1 MSCCICGGYLGS
13 KGADSISGIR
23 WCRCASPKMT
33 NLVTQSGISVTKYNK
48 ELELLRKEIQKM
60 NKTYTV
66 TINNLTES
74 DMRDIFYE
82 AVEKLGVKA
91 GEKIPS
97 DMVDLREAVIKLMF
111 EVEK

>member
-1 MSCCICGGYLGS
+1 VPRLSWDLG
-13 KGADSISGIR
+13 
-23 WCRCASPKMT
+23 
-33 NLVTQSGISVTKYNK
+33 
-48 ELELLRKEIQKM
+48 RKV

-82 AVEKLGVKA
+82 AIEKLGVKA

-97 DMVDLREAVIKLMF
+97 DMVDLREVVIRLMF
-111 EVEK
+111 EVGKC

>member
-1 MSCCICGGYLGS
+1 MKKLQNKVKQTKHG
-13 KGADSISGIR
+13 
-23 WCRCASPKMT
+23 
-33 NLVTQSGISVTKYNK
+33 VSVTKYNK
-48 ELELLRKEIQKM
+48 ELVRKEIQKM

-82 AVEKLGVKA
+82 AMKRLGVKA

-97 DMVDLREAVIKLMF
+97 DMVDLREAVIRLMF
-111 EVEK
+111 EGENEST

>member
-1 MSCCICGGYLGS
+1 
-13 KGADSISGIR
+13 
-23 WCRCASPKMT
+23 
-33 NLVTQSGISVTKYNK
+33 
-48 ELELLRKEIQKM
+48 M

-82 AVEKLGVKA
+82 AIEKLGVKA

-97 DMVDLREAVIKLMF
+97 DMVDLREAVIRLMF
-111 EVEK
+111 EVKNAKVRI

>member
-1 MSCCICGGYLGS
+1 
-13 KGADSISGIR
+13 
-23 WCRCASPKMT
+23 
-33 NLVTQSGISVTKYNK
+33 
-48 ELELLRKEIQKM
+48 M

-82 AVEKLGVKA
+82 AIEKLGVKA
-91 GEKIPS
+91 GQQIPG
-97 DMVDLREAVIKLMF
+97 DMVDLREAVVRLMF

>member
-1 MSCCICGGYLGS
+1 
-13 KGADSISGIR
+13 
-23 WCRCASPKMT
+23 
-33 NLVTQSGISVTKYNK
+33 
-48 ELELLRKEIQKM
+48 M

-82 AVEKLGVKA
+82 AIEKLGVKT
-91 GEKIPS
+91 GEKIAS
-97 DMVDLREAVIKLMF
+97 DMVDLRETVIRLMF

>member
-1 MSCCICGGYLGS
+1 
-13 KGADSISGIR
+13 
-23 WCRCASPKMT
+23 
-33 NLVTQSGISVTKYNK
+33 
-48 ELELLRKEIQKM
+48 M

-82 AVEKLGVKA
+82 AIEKLGVKA

-97 DMVDLREAVIKLMF
+97 DMVNLREAVIRLMLEGRNEEKWSYKRISKLN
-111 EVEK
+111 VITGV